1 MSDLRLSGLS
11 SGLDTSAVIEQLM
24 SIERRP
30 INLMAQNQAKAQK
43 VLDRYRL
50 LNTKLAALQ
59 TSAKSLQGMSGN
71 FAMSPFAAR
80 TATSGDATKL
90 SATADGNAPT
100 GTYSVT
106 VNALAREQ
114 KTGGGAFGGAVSGQL
129 TITDST
135 GTAKNLAVTAGMT
148 AQDIA
153 SAVNGGDMGMNATV
167 IDGKLVLTG
176 KQTGETYTLSD
187 DVGGSLVT
195 DLGLDPTVQTAQ
207 QASVTVDGVTVTA
220 KSNAITTALSG
231 VSLNLS
237 AVGSTTLTISQNN
250 TAATD
255 KIKDLVA
262 KYNEIIKQI
271 KEDTKYDAATKTSG
285 VLQGNSFVTSL
296 QSQLNRMFTEIV
308 DPNASALYRN
318 ANDLGIT
325 TQRDGT
331 IAIDE
336 TKLNT
341 AINTDAAAVF
351 KVFGYE
357 DNATH
362 TSGSLT
368 VKEINVGSGS
378 TVGDGIA
385 TRLAGFVDSLIASAS
400 AYNEPG
406 VNGQP
411 SQGGLLARITSQQ
424 STITGFDTRMDA
436 YEKRLEL
443 RERSLRTQFL
453 AMEKAV
459 SLMKNQGNY
468 LSSQLAGMQQ

>member
-43 VLDRYRL
+43 VLDRYRM

-59 TSAKSLQGMSGN
+59 TSAKALQGMSGN

-80 TATSGDATKL
+80 TATSSDTTKL

-114 KTGGGAFGGAVSGQL
+114 KTGGGAFTGAVSGQL

-135 GTAKNLAVTAGMT
+135 GTAKNVAITAGMT
-148 AQDIA
+148 ALDVA
-153 SAVNGGDMGMNATV
+153 SAVNATDNGMTATV

-187 DVGGSLVT
+187 DVGGTLVT

-207 QASVTVDGVTVTA
+207 QASVTVDGVTVMA
-220 KSNAITTALSG
+220 KSNTITTALSG
-231 VSLNLS
+231 VSLNLT
-237 AVGSTTLTISQNN
+237 AVGSTTLTVAQNN
-250 TAATD
+250 ASATD
-255 KIKDLVA
+255 KIKDMVA

-285 VLQGNSFVTSL
+285 PLQGNSFVTGL

-308 DPNASALYRN
+308 DPNAGAVYRN
-318 ANDLGIT
+318 ANDLGLT

-331 IAIDE
+331 IALDE

-341 AINTDAAAVF
+341 ALNNNAAAVF
-351 KVFGYE
+351 KVFGFE

-368 VKEINVGSGS
+368 VKEINVGSGT

-424 STITGFDTRMDA
+424 TTITGFDTRMDA

-468 LSSQLAGMQQ
+468 LAGQLAGMQQ

>member
-24 SIERRP
+24 AIERRP

-59 TSAKSLQGMSGN
+59 TSAKALQGTSSN
-71 FAMSPFAAR
+71 FAMSPFSAR
-80 TATSGDATKL
+80 TATASDTTKL

-114 KTGGGAFGGAVSGQL
+114 KTGGGAFTGAVSGQL
-129 TITDST
+129 TLTDST
-135 GTAKNLAVTAGMT
+135 GTAKNVAITAGMT
-148 AQDIA
+148 ALDVA
-153 SAVNGGDMGMNATV
+153 SAVNATDNGMTATV

-176 KQTGETYTLSD
+176 KQIGETYTLSD

-207 QASVTVDGVTVTA
+207 QGSVTVDGVTVTA

-231 VSLNLS
+231 VTLNLT
-237 AVGSTTLTISQNN
+237 AVGTTTLTVSQNN
-250 TAATD
+250 AAATD
-255 KIKDLVA
+255 KIKDMVA

-285 VLQGNSFVTSL
+285 PLQGNSFVTGL

-308 DPNASALYRN
+308 DPTAGAVYRN
-318 ANDLGIT
+318 ANDLGLT

-331 IAIDE
+331 IALDE

-341 AINTDAAAVF
+341 ALNNNAAAVF
-351 KVFGYE
+351 KVFGFE

-368 VKEINVGSGS
+368 VKEINVGSGT

-424 STITGFDTRMDA
+424 TTITGFDTRMDA